1 MNYKAKPSMKTTQL
15 KDFNETDT
23 YPIAIM
29 ILELLSAIQHED
41 KTWELVEN
49 LLDSDP
55 ALVENLAFTI
65 HSNFINREVSKQGG
79 HYAN

>member
-1 MNYKAKPSMKTTQL
+1 MMKHKASMKPTQL

-23 YPIAIM
+23 FPLAVM
-29 ILELLSAIQHED
+29 ILEILSAVQHEGQ
-41 KTWELVEN
+41 TWELVEN
-49 LLDSDP
+49 LLDTDP

-65 HSNFINREVSKQGG
+65 HSNFINREVSRQGG

>member
-1 MNYKAKPSMKTTQL
+1 MEKLKPSMESTQL

-23 YPIAIM
+23 YPVALM
-29 ILELLSAIQHED
+29 ILEILGACESED

-55 ALVENLAFTI
+55 ALVEKLAFTI
-65 HSNFINREVSKQGG
+65 HSNFINREVSRQGG
-79 HYAN
+79 YYAN